1 MPSPAVAQEYKGK
14 RVDVEDH
21 QVPWKYPWPDYAP
34 RSFNHP
40 SVLANGRDM
49 PDGQKWADPADP
61 SLLREELEARIT
73 YLGTSGSGDGGG
85 GTSGGGSGDGGPSAT
100 PVSRA
105 SSGVSRGGSG
115 VSSGGSGRMTIR
127 RGSSMTCPF
136 APGDL
141 VRHKERGV
149 GSVCE
154 FLSDGR
160 MPVQF
165 ENGETHRY
173 KPSSWQKFELV
184 EKVAEADDGGG
195 DSPRSPRQAPFAP
208 GDLVRHKE
216 RGIGSVSEFLSDGR
230 MPVLFENGETHRYKP
245 SSWYKFELVE
255 KANQGSEEE
264 KASVVFG
271 GGMPLAQ
278 VEP

>member
-1 MPSPAVAQEYKGK
+1 MPCPAAAQDYKGK

-21 QVPWKYPWPDYAP
+21 QVPWEYRWPDYAP
-34 RSFNHP
+34 RSYTAAL
-40 SVLANGRDM
+40 VLANGRDM

-115 VSSGGSGRMTIR
+115 SIR
-127 RGSSMTCPF
+127 RGSGMAGSPTCPF

-141 VRHKERGV
+141 VRHK
-149 GSVCE
+149 
-154 FLSDGR
+154 D
-160 MPVQF
+160 
-165 ENGETHRY
+165 
-173 KPSSWQKFELV
+173 
-184 EKVAEADDGGG
+184 
-195 DSPRSPRQAPFAP
+195 
-208 GDLVRHKE
+208 
-216 RGIGSVSEFLSDGR
+216 RGIGSVSDLLSDGR

-245 SSWYKFELVE
+245 SSWHKFELVE

>member
-1 MPSPAVAQEYKGK
+1 
-14 RVDVEDH
+14 
-21 QVPWKYPWPDYAP
+21 
-34 RSFNHP
+34 
-40 SVLANGRDM
+40 M

-105 SSGVSRGGSG
+105 GSGVSRGGSG
-115 VSSGGSGRMTIR
+115 VSRGGSGSIR
-127 RGSSMTCPF
+127 RGSGMAGSPTCPF

-149 GSVCE
+149 GSVSE

-208 GDLVRHKE
+208 GDLVRHKD
-216 RGIGSVSEFLSDGR
+216 RGIGSVSDLLSDGR

-245 SSWYKFELVE
+245 SSWHKFELVE

>member
-1 MPSPAVAQEYKGK
+1 
-14 RVDVEDH
+14 
-21 QVPWKYPWPDYAP
+21 
-34 RSFNHP
+34 
-40 SVLANGRDM
+40 
-49 PDGQKWADPADP
+49 
-61 SLLREELEARIT
+61 
-73 YLGTSGSGDGGG
+73 
-85 GTSGGGSGDGGPSAT
+85 
-100 PVSRA
+100 
-105 SSGVSRGGSG
+105 
-115 VSSGGSGRMTIR
+115 
-127 RGSSMTCPF
+127 MTCPF

-141 VRHKERGV
+141 VRHKERGI
-149 GSVCE
+149 GSVSE

-216 RGIGSVSEFLSDGR
+216 RGIGSVAEFLSDGR

-245 SSWYKFELVE
+245 SSWHKFELVE